1 MYLIVI
7 AAVAV
12 VIYMLIK
19 KMDIKITLFLMGIVV
34 MIVSGSVK
42 KSPIE
47 IVRRT
52 AVPMVA
58 GVVFMFVLSIVCFL

>member
-1 MYLIVI
+1 
-7 AAVAV
+7 
-12 VIYMLIK
+12 
-19 KMDIKITLFLMGIVV
+19 MGIVL
-34 MIVSGSVK
+34 MFVSGSVK